1 VAYDGTDYAGFQVQ
15 PNARTVQGELERAIS
30 KVCDEAVRVTGAGRT
45 DAGVHASG
53 QVVDFRTASALD
65 GVTIGRGVNALLPED
80 IAVSALEPAGE
91 DFHARFSATGRT
103 YEYRIRQAPERDPL
117 ERRRELHIAG
127 PLDLAAMRDASTRL
141 VGRKDFS
148 SFAAGPGG
156 VRSVRSARWCEQ
168 GSSVRF
174 EITADAFLRGMVR
187 AIVGTLLWVGRGK
200 IDARTFGRIVEA
212 SDRAMAGPSAPANG
226 LCLIAVQYGE
236 DAANAASEEGL
247 QGWGQGPPAREARH
261 LREEDE

>member
-1 VAYDGTDYAGFQVQ
+1 MAYDGTGYAGFQVQ
-15 PNARTVQGELERAIS
+15 PNARTVQGELERALS
-30 KVCDEAVRVTGAGRT
+30 KVCDEEAVRVTGAGRT

-53 QVVDFRTASALD
+53 QVIDFRTASALD
-65 GVTIGRGVNALLPED
+65 GSTIGRGVNALLPED

-103 YEYRIRQAPERDPL
+103 YEYRIRHAPERDPL

-127 PLDLAAMRDASTRL
+127 PLDVAAMRDASAHL

-156 VRSVRSARWCEQ
+156 VRSVRRAEWCEPGIGQ
-168 GSSVRF
+168 VRF

-200 IDARTFGRIVEA
+200 IDARTFEKIVA
-212 SDRAMAGPSAPANG
+212 ANDRSMAGPSAPANG
-226 LCLIAVQYGE
+226 LCLIDVEYGE
-236 DAANAASEEGL
+236 ARAS
-247 QGWGQGPPAREARH
+247 RE
-261 LREEDE
+261 LDEADE

>member
-1 VAYDGTDYAGFQVQ
+1 MAYDGTGYAGFQVQ
-15 PNARTVQGELERAIS
+15 PNGRTIQGELERAIS
-30 KVCDEAVRVTGAGRT
+30 KVCDEEAVRVTGAGRT

-53 QVVDFRTASALD
+53 QVIDFRTASALD
-65 GVTIGRGVNALLPED
+65 GATIGRGVNALLPED
-80 IAVSALEPAGE
+80 IAVSALEPAAE

-103 YEYRIRQAPERDPL
+103 YEYRIRHTRERDPL
-117 ERRRELHIAG
+117 ERHRELHIAG
-127 PLDLAAMRDASTRL
+127 PLDIAAMRDASGRL
-141 VGRKDFS
+141 VGRRDFS

-156 VRSVRSARWCEQ
+156 VRSVRSATWCERGTSQ
-168 GSSVRF
+168 LRF

-200 IDARTFGRIVEA
+200 IDALAFEKIITA
-212 SDRAMAGPSAPANG
+212 NDRAMAGPSAPANG
-226 LCLIAVQYGE
+226 LCLIAVEYGQ

-247 QGWGQGPPAREARH
+247 QGIPP

>member
-1 VAYDGTDYAGFQVQ
+1 MAYDGTAYAGFQVQ
-15 PNARTVQGELERAIS
+15 PNARTVQGELERALS
-30 KVCDEAVRVTGAGRT
+30 GVCDQAVRVTGAGRT

-53 QVVDFRTASALD
+53 QVIDFRTASALD
-65 GVTIGRGVNALLPED
+65 GATIGRGVNALLPED
-80 IAVSALEPAGE
+80 IAVSALEPAAE

-103 YEYRIRQAPERDPL
+103 YEYRIRHAPERDPL

-127 PLDLAAMRDASTRL
+127 PLDVLAMRDASGRL
-141 VGRKDFS
+141 IGRRDFS

-156 VRSVRSARWCEQ
+156 VRSVTSATWCED
-168 GSSVRF
+168 GPRVRF

-200 IDARTFGRIVEA
+200 IDAATFDKIVAA

-226 LCLIAVQYGE
+226 LCLIAVEYGQ
-236 DAANAASEEGL
+236 AHAK
-247 QGWGQGPPAREARH
+247 RE
-261 LREEDE
+261 LDEADE